1 MVLTGTYTT
10 LLFDIVAIAKAENLG
25 CKIKVIDLHISEEK
39 TQTAASWIL
48 ASHDIDQIFV
58 RLVNKRVTD

>member
-10 LLFDIVAIAKAENLG
+10 QLFDVVTIANAENWG

-39 TQTAASWIL
+39 KTASSRIL

-58 RLVNKRVTD
+58 KLLNKRVID

>member
-25 CKIKVIDLHISEEK
+25 CKIKVIDLHISEK
-39 TQTAASWIL
+39 RTQTAASRIL

-58 RLVNKRVTD
+58 RLVNKRVID